1 MNYTYRCTRCG
12 RNVGHV
18 KNGISVSEHLAL
30 CFPQGVSGIHYVQ
43 CALCDFV
50 GMKITQHVRLVHG
63 VSKEDY
69 QSKHGRLIC
78 ENSSRNYGST
88 GNYDW
93 IKRARERGEDLTER
107 FAATGPAKSA
117 GILASQKAIE
127 ARRKNMSDLNR
138 RPESRL
144 RSSEVA
150 KETSRRPEII
160 ARRTHNLR
168 MWRQQNFE
176 DFYEK
181 CVMPMIGALEK
192 LNGDVR
198 QTAPEKVLQILL
210 SGIEGY
216 DFKYSQCVKS
226 NQFSSLSKR
235 KQVDFGDKSR
245 RVYVEFDG
253 VRHFRD
259 FNGTLK
265 KTREQDEALDR
276 HIIEHGWTL
285 LRISYDQFVGKK
297 FSETCVKSLF
307 DILSDPK
314 PGVFRIGKEY
324 EVKRGEDT

>member
-1 MNYTYRCTRCG
+1 MKYSYRCTRCG
-12 RNVGHV
+12 RGVGEM
-18 KNGISVSEHLAL
+18 KNGISAAAHLEI
-30 CFPQGVSGIHYVQ
+30 CFPQGVNFVDYVE

-50 GMKITQHVRLVHG
+50 GLKITQHVKIVHG
-63 VSKEDY
+63 LTKDEY

-78 ENSSRNYGST
+78 ENSSRSYGST

-93 IKRARERGEDLTER
+93 IKRARDKGEDLTER

-117 GILASQKAIE
+117 GILASQKAIA
-127 ARRKNMSDLNR
+127 ARKRNMSELNK
-138 RPESRL
+138 RPERRA

-150 KETSRRPEII
+150 KETSKRPEII
-160 ARRTHNLR
+160 ERRTQNLR
-168 MWRQQNFE
+168 EWRSQHFE

-192 LNGDVR
+192 LNGDIH
-198 QTAPEKVLQILL
+198 QTTPEKVLQNLL

-226 NQFSSLSKR
+226 NHFSSLSKR

-259 FNGTLK
+259 FNGSLK
-265 KTREQDEALDR
+265 KIREQDDALDS

-285 LRISYDQFVGKK
+285 LRISYDQFTGKK
-297 FSETCVKSLF
+297 FSETCIKSLF
-307 DILSDPK
+307 ELLSNPK

-324 EVKRGEDT
+324 EVKHGENR